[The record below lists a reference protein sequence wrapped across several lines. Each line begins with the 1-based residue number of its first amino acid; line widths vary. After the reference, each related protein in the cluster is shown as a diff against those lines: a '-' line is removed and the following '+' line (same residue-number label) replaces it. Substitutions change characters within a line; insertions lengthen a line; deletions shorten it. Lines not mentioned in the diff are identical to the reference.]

1 MYCRKC
7 GKFIDYDA
15 DYCDECIKAEQDSA
29 ITGKPVE
36 PVQPA
41 QPNYQQPPYPNYQQ
55 PAYNQQQGNYYPPYN
70 AQGEPNYYDY
80 GNQAPQQNNQ
90 AMKKN
95 GFGKALTATILG
107 GIAFVIAYA
116 ILMSIYGELISFIDY
131 GSSYYIDFVAEALT
145 GFILTLPAAI
155 IALVFGTKSIKT
167 FKSTLANYKV
177 KPIPTLILGIVGTV
191 TGATTII
198 VDLCFFM
205 LLLV

>member
-29 ITGKPVE
+29 ITGQPLTPP
-36 PVQPA
+36 PVQP
-41 QPNYQQPPYPNYQQ
+41 QQ
-55 PAYNQQQGNYYPPYN
+55 PAYNQQQGQQPYNYYPPYN
-70 AQGEPNYYDY
+70 AQGTPNYYDY

-205 LLLV
+205 LLFV